1 MPNYKSDQVTN
12 LDSIPVVYPHANEL
26 YGRVRRSYFSYTTP
40 AGGLALND
48 TIELTKVPKN
58 ARLLGG
64 LCVHGA
70 MGGTGQVEL
79 GDGTTSDK
87 YLLAAS
93 VVAAGQI
100 DFGNL
105 IASNFGELLAAA
117 LTLTATVAVAG
128 WVAAEQLDGYVDYM
142 VD

>member
-1 MPNYKSDQVTN
+1 MSNYKSDQVTN
-12 LDSIPVVYPHANEL
+12 LDAIPVVYVHANEL

-40 AGGLALND
+40 AGGLAISD
-48 TIELTKVPKN
+48 TIELTKVPKG

-64 LCVHGA
+64 LVVNGA
-70 MGGTGQVEL
+70 MATTAALEL

-87 YLLAAS
+87 YLAAAS
-93 VVAAGQI
+93 VAAAGQV

-105 IASNFGELLAAA
+105 IAKNFGEQLAAA
-117 LTLTATVAVAG
+117 LTLTATVVTAVWA
-128 WVAAEQLDGYVDYM
+128 AAEQLDGYVDYM